1 MERDKS
7 PKRRSKHDRKVFIVV
22 YGIDYE
28 GNEIKDVFDS
38 WDLAQSY
45 CENYV
50 RVDNET
56 PHRKASEHEWKAEEE
71 AGHWKSSNESLVIEK
86 MYVKGKAKEDSPVLA
101 EVEEGKVRDESDNPD
116 LSVIERALRLKER
129 AFSIIYHRHLSKLE
143 WAIDQSTLLDKFNY
157 LLGHPVRI
165 DGETYRGPAVI
176 TEKEW
181 EQFVDLFVS

>member
-1 MERDKS
+1 MERDES
-7 PKRRSKHDRKVFIVV
+7 PKRKLKHDRKVYIVLHV
-22 YGIDYE
+22 IGHEWNDIE
-28 GNEIKDVFDS
+28 DVFDS
-38 WDLAQSY
+38 RELAQSY

-50 RVDNET
+50 RVANET
-56 PHRKASEHEWKAEEE
+56 PQRKDSKYEWKAEKET
-71 AGHWKSSNESLVIEK
+71 GYWKSSNECLVIEK
-86 MYVKGKAKEDSPVLA
+86 RHVKRKTKEDSPVQA
-101 EVEEGKVRDESDNPD
+101 EVEEGKVRDESDNPN
-116 LSVIERALRLKER
+116 LSVIERALRMKER